1 MAATNKDQLRKRKE
15 EEEKKAASAAKS
27 APEEKAPAQVKGPSA
42 PTIEKTDKGATA
54 HIGPTNRPFTQDQS
68 FKLNQRKAVR
78 ETPYEIVETGKIGQ
92 LPEVLEPHRE
102 MLQRK
107 NDVGDLMASSAHPW
121 AQNKIKVDPTKIT
134 SETQLFYFGSTL
146 ADKSSVEALYKDY
159 AKRNGLKVDDL
170 YYRAETALGA
180 NAFYNQGPKSRYGRL
195 NRIGLYN
202 PDGTTLDPATA
213 NPAQFAQSIRRI
225 PPGKDHDEAEKIY
238 VSMYG
243 KVEDGYLDFVDSAY
257 LTATEYNAA
266 VKKMNS
272 SFTISQG
279 ATQENIDAYL
289 ENVDDILMDYEDP
302 VTQKYMLSAL
312 KNSYELHTG
321 VEAPSEEELR
331 KMLEAEQEK
340 KPDGNG
346 KNPDILGRIAGGFA
360 AAGEF
365 LSSAFTGKREVPK
378 PDEVTEYGAAGQ
390 EEESMEAASA
400 SSGGSGGGGYVAPA
414 SSYAAAGDSA
424 ILRRIAGTDD
434 AQTAAAQA
442 IAGQTASEQTLET
455 QGPVQQKQEE
465 ASEEE
470 QSPEQ
475 TLEQYG
481 NRIEYNP
488 EMTDEEALALHSSG
502 AVLDDRNYEQ
512 IKWFV
517 ENRNA
522 RGLINGI
529 TGSMYG
535 DLGRDEQGRR
545 NVINT
550 FDYYGNSLAAAA
562 MSSANLPDDMAN
574 LSALELG
581 RIVSE
586 IDSIVADPENAITV
600 PKGQNMYEYVLSLPQ
615 YEELAARVE
624 SVSGALALVNEAQAE
639 QAQKEKEARARLIE
653 SDKAQILAGNGTPE
667 MARRVADAYANDY
680 VDTSDDELLAIYRA
694 QMRETGTFYSDGGT
708 FWNGGSAAAVEGANM
723 RELGSGYGL
732 FKSGLKDKTLRVLD
746 EYASAAAKLG
756 MDLEGYLGNAGIDS
770 LDQVI
775 DIAYNEMLTEGKL
788 YAKDEEAQQAAAQL
802 ATTSIGMSGALAT
815 GAKQGAESYAADFMQ
830 TTYMAVSA
838 LDYEQNKLSIQDKYN
853 EQYGP
858 RMAAAMYYADLMA
871 YIDSGALSE
880 ESANDLLDHM
890 KQARSIFDVAYEI
903 DASFLTGLVR
913 TGREELQKDV
923 EELGDVIA
931 QLPPEERAAANFASG
946 VTYSL
951 PGMAVATMTGG
962 ATGSALIGSAVAWGM
977 PEYSSA
983 YDENRAA
990 GMSPSMAAW
999 AAMGNGIISTLV
1011 NMGGTGTQMELL
1023 WGDAPYAAF
1032 RDALNSKG
1040 GRGLMKEMAKYI
1052 GQRSLEEGTEELVEF
1067 GLGTAYDLLDKEFID
1082 IEKTGKLSLSRTLDN
1097 FIGGLTEADY
1107 AALAKEAMQNF
1118 GAGFVMGGMFSVI
1131 GAAKTA
1137 YTTVKGARM
1146 QGNYASVNLA
1156 VQMADGNAP
1165 FTEENIGK
1173 VISSLQTDLQDPR
1186 FRRWL
1191 DSRSAAAR
1199 DQNAT
1204 LTAMMLGEGSDARRN
1219 AVESAKKARAYED
1232 KARAAKEASDSAKS
1246 RYFEVRERVL
1256 NGDIEADVE
1265 LENALDQW
1273 SKSETALQEA
1283 TGAKDKA
1290 LENAKQQ
1297 AMEWLRACRASAVT
1311 VKAGELERHAQRIA
1325 NERLELAKALSVQY
1339 EGEQK
1344 KDSAV
1349 GKEIRF
1355 AEDAVFANDEEFDS
1369 ETDAE
1374 ETTADMTDQELDA
1387 EVNSIAQGIDEANRR
1402 IEEEKARQEELG
1414 LSDEQISEMES
1425 SLLEDMN
1432 KRRNTLVE
1440 RETERYNDAF
1450 DRMMQALDMD
1460 NEDAYNAISEEYD
1473 RIGERLRTLGVDTDA
1488 LIMAQYGVT
1497 SDEVAVGEQN
1507 MRNQEEDA
1515 QFGKLTD
1522 SLVRR
1527 MDETSSKLDAI
1538 RPAREY
1544 LMKTPIY
1551 VNSSQAADILN
1562 AEGLKSISQFNRRY
1576 GTKLTTDRSKGA
1588 LPLDGHVL
1596 TDISN
1601 EASGTV
1607 DADADPVIELLRIM
1621 REGKKLTARQKSEK
1635 SEEKE
1640 LIRKRKDA
1648 EKRRRMSV
1656 NALVKGDS
1664 PSHGQQKTETST
1676 DAGNHGT
1683 TDALIPGE
1691 TPATRFEAA
1700 QQSEKKNKKLE
1711 RSAMDAIR
1719 ELSRELKI
1727 GLRTRSGQHF
1737 QTAGSYQP
1745 EGVAGYYIRG
1755 QRNAILQPKHAGE
1768 VSVAAHEIGHGLQEQ
1783 LGLPSNQQMLESWK
1797 YTFGNT
1803 GAYSDKEHNFEAFAE
1818 FFWRY
1823 LCDRDWGVEYAGS
1836 DYVDSFETAM
1846 RRQKIDGAVAK
1857 AQRAVNTYMNA
1868 DMMDRIGANIVNAA
1882 DAKEKIDTPI
1892 ARRIEIAMADDTAA
1906 AEDVGDIIR
1915 NITGEKHLPLEQNL
1929 RSIIL
1934 FNRRSAARANEC
1946 MTTAMVDKNGNVVGE
1961 SLKDAFSG
1969 LNGKEDFDLF
1979 WEYMVLKHSMDR
1991 DAVKESKNQVL
2002 AESEFSTEERRKK
2015 ARQIEQEHP
2024 EFVATNKRFQKWRR
2038 LFLETYL
2045 ADNGFLGTQEEAIA
2059 FLDTLDAKYPNYV
2072 PTRRVKD
2079 GKAEKPTGGRTFDI
2093 MTATGSTEA
2102 IIHPFDT
2109 FVGMVNSITAMVADN
2124 ENKKAFVRMFDI
2136 FRGVRDGQPGAGF
2149 GLLAAEHIPDI
2160 ERVSVPTDGMR
2171 NRVQNLLR
2179 EIGTDPDAILKVG
2192 EIIGDEAVTYRGT
2205 GKVDMDNVI
2214 TVRMEDG
2221 SRRYFEI
2228 YNPELFALLSATGT
2242 MGSSELLHAASVL
2255 TRTMSML
2262 TTGSNPVFA
2271 LTNAMRD
2278 FQNSVNYGSWA
2289 TSYLDGAVKWLGAL
2303 ADVIRHGE
2311 ASKEYEAMGGGGW
2324 QMFDTATKKGAE
2336 QVRGE
2341 VFKGY
2346 NKSSAG
2352 RRARSVGRKIF
2363 SIATMEKVNEV
2374 IEKTSRLAEYKYGKH
2389 DRATTSGR
2397 IEAFL
2402 AAQDV
2407 TVDFSRH
2414 GNSSLTRDL
2423 KTLVP
2428 FFNASMQGIYRT
2440 ARQATAQESDR
2451 AMTRF
2456 AKTIVNGV
2464 LASALANGLLLK
2476 YMDDDEKEEYA
2487 NMSGD
2492 LKAKHMFLPNFAP
2505 DIFGNAPLI
2514 RIPLDQNPVM
2524 YAINGAVSN
2533 FIWHGQTDNELVI
2546 ETAALADV
2554 ILDNLNP
2561 VSGTIL
2567 DPLIATQTNKNW
2579 YGSNIV
2585 PTYLQSYDET
2595 NQYTEET
2602 PTPFIAA
2609 SSALSKVG
2617 IKISPMMLQYMAQQY
2632 TGYIGQ
2638 TVIPALPS
2646 EKNKDNILSGVL
2658 NALIATSRK
2667 RLTSDPLVS
2676 NGVVSQ
2682 VYDSY
2687 NTLSEVYKAGTS
2699 KRNFVVPHI
2708 SEGLSDR
2715 EKRRAVNEADDL
2727 IHSGGEVYEAKK
2739 EISALYD
2746 KIDQIKARDD
2756 LTDDEKY
2763 ALTSRTRRKI
2773 IDYALD
2779 ANDAVNDYMTRY
2791 GNSSIVKRM
2800 IDMIFGTGYDE

>member
-15 EEEKKAASAAKS
+15 EEERKAAEAAKTAPAGQ
-27 APEEKAPAQVKGPSA
+27 APEQVKGPSA
-42 PTIEKTDKGATA
+42 PTVEKTDKGVTA
-54 HIGPTNRPFTQDQS
+54 HIGPTNRPMTQDQS
-68 FKLNQRKAVR
+68 FKLNQHKAVR

-121 AQNKIKVDPTKIT
+121 AQNKIKVDPSKIT

-146 ADKSSVEALYKDY
+146 ADKASVEALYKDY

-195 NRIGLYN
+195 SYIGVYN
-202 PDGTTLDPATA
+202 PDGTPLDPATA
-213 NPAQFAQSIRRI
+213 NPAQWAQAIRRI

-238 VSMYG
+238 VSTYG
-243 KVEDGYLDFVDSAY
+243 KVEDGYLDFIDSAY

-272 SFTISQG
+272 LFTISQG
-279 ATQENIDAYL
+279 TTQENIDAYL
-289 ENVDDILMDYEDP
+289 ENVDDILMEYEDP

-346 KNPDILGRIAGGFA
+346 KNPDILGSIAGGFA
-360 AAGEF
+360 VAGEF
-365 LSSAFTGKREVPK
+365 LSSAFTGKRAVPK

-390 EEESMEAASA
+390 GEESMEDAST
-400 SSGGSGGGGYVAPA
+400 SSGGSGGGGSVAPA

-424 ILRRIAGTDD
+424 ILRRIAGDD
-434 AQTAAAQA
+434 AAQEAAALA
-442 IAGQTASEQTLET
+442 IAGQTASGQTVEA

-470 QSPEQ
+470 QSPDQ

-481 NRIEYNP
+481 NRVEYNP

-586 IDSIVADPENAITV
+586 IDGIVADPQNAITV

-615 YEELAARVE
+615 YEGLAERVE
-624 SVSGALALVNEAQAE
+624 KVSGALALVNEAQAE
-639 QAQKEKEARARLIE
+639 QAQKEKEARARLLE

-723 RELGSGYGL
+723 RKLGSGYGL

-788 YAKDEEAQQAAAQL
+788 YAKDEEAQQAATQL
-802 ATTSIGMSGALAT
+802 ATTSIGMAGALAT
-815 GAKQGAESYAADFMQ
+815 GARQGAESYAADFMQ
-830 TTYMAVSA
+830 TTYMTVSA

-853 EQYGP
+853 DQYGP

-890 KQARSIFDVAYEI
+890 KRSRSIFDVAYEI

-913 TGREELQKDV
+913 TGREELQRDV

-931 QLPPEERAAANFASG
+931 QLPTEERAAANFASG
-946 VTYSL
+946 VAYSL
-951 PGMAVATMTGG
+951 PGMAVSTIFGG

-1032 RDALNSKG
+1032 RDALDSKG
-1040 GRGLMKEMAKYI
+1040 GRGLMKEMVKYI
-1052 GQRSLEEGTEELVEF
+1052 GQRGIEEGTEELVEF

-1097 FIGGLTEADY
+1097 FIGGLSEADY

-1118 GAGFVMGGMFSVI
+1118 GAGFVMGGLFSVI
-1131 GAAKTA
+1131 GASKTA

-1156 VQMADGNAP
+1156 VQMADGSAP

-1173 VISSLQTDLQDPR
+1173 VISALQTDLQNPR

-1219 AVESAKKARAYED
+1219 AVESAKKARTYAE
-1232 KARAAKEASDSAKS
+1232 KAQAAKEASDSAKS

-1256 NGDIEADVE
+1256 GGEIEADVE

-1273 SKSETALQEA
+1273 CKAETALQEA

-1297 AMEWLRACRASAVT
+1297 AMEWLRACRESAVT

-1339 EGEQK
+1339 EDKAKNAQHTENVKSDGNVHK
-1344 KDSAV
+1344 SALKADD
-1349 GKEIRF
+1349 GKTF
-1355 AEDAVFANDEEFDS
+1355 
-1369 ETDAE
+1369 
-1374 ETTADMTDQELDA
+1374 
-1387 EVNSIAQGIDEANRR
+1387 
-1402 IEEEKARQEELG
+1402 
-1414 LSDEQISEMES
+1414 SD
-1425 SLLEDMN
+1425 
-1432 KRRNTLVE
+1432 
-1440 RETERYNDAF
+1440 
-1450 DRMMQALDMD
+1450 
-1460 NEDAYNAISEEYD
+1460 
-1473 RIGERLRTLGVDTDA
+1473 DTSA
-1488 LIMAQYGVT
+1488 
-1497 SDEVAVGEQN
+1497 
-1507 MRNQEEDA
+1507 
-1515 QFGKLTD
+1515 
-1522 SLVRR
+1522 
-1527 MDETSSKLDAI
+1527 
-1538 RPAREY
+1538 
-1544 LMKTPIY
+1544 Y
-1551 VNSSQAADILN
+1551 VNEN
-1562 AEGLKSISQFNRRY
+1562 E
-1576 GTKLTTDRSKGA
+1576 KLA
-1588 LPLDGHVL
+1588 
-1596 TDISN
+1596 
-1601 EASGTV
+1601 
-1607 DADADPVIELLRIM
+1607 
-1621 REGKKLTARQKSEK
+1621 
-1635 SEEKE
+1635 
-1640 LIRKRKDA
+1640 KD
-1648 EKRRRMSV
+1648 RRMSSISELIAEDKSEMNKKMQRNV
-1656 NALVKGDS
+1656 DKYVDHSFAFAENPDGVEKQAEFMDYSKTSDRLIRDLKPWVDVSGFSHSLRDNDIRHIRNSHGEGTNEKYPVTIDDIKRIPDIVENYDDVLFVPNKKKQGIYYVKRHNGVTYYLEAIKSNDRDGKNRLINKQMIKVSTGTIPDIAGLKEAIEKKWGSLHTADDAAKAVPRMYVQDVRKQSPDSSVAQRAGTVNEDPAINALM
-1664 PSHGQQKTETST
+1664 
-1676 DAGNHGT
+1676 
-1683 TDALIPGE
+1683 PGE

-1719 ELSRELKI
+1719 ELARELKI
-1727 GLRTRSGQHF
+1727 GLRTRSGMHF
-1737 QTAGSYQP
+1737 QTAGTYHS

-1755 QRNAILQPKHAGE
+1755 QRNAILRPTHAGE
-1768 VSVAAHEIGHGLQEQ
+1768 VSIAAHEIGHGLQEQ
-1783 LGLPSNQQMLESWK
+1783 LGLPSSQQMLESWK
-1797 YTFGNT
+1797 YTFGNS
-1803 GAYSDKEHNFEAFAE
+1803 GAYSDKEHSFEAFAE

-1836 DYVDSFETAM
+1836 DFVDSFETAM

-1857 AQRAVNTYMNA
+1857 AQRAVNAYMNA

-1882 DAKEKIDTPI
+1882 DAKAKSDTPI

-1946 MTTAMVDKNGNVVGE
+1946 LTTAMVDKNGNVVGE

-1991 DAVKESKNQVL
+1991 DTAKGNKNQVL

-2015 ARQIEQEHP
+2015 VKQIEQEHP
-2024 EFVATNKRFQKWRR
+2024 EFVSTNKRFQKWRR

-2059 FLDTLDAKYPNYV
+2059 FLDTLDETYPNYV

-2079 GKAEKPTGGRTFDI
+2079 GKEEQSSGGRSFEI

-2102 IIHPFDT
+2102 IIHPFDS

-2124 ENKKAFVRMFDI
+2124 ENKKAFARMFDA
-2136 FRGVRDGQPGAGF
+2136 FRGVRDGQTGAGF
-2149 GLLAAEHIPDI
+2149 GLLAAEHMTDI
-2160 ERVSVPTDGMR
+2160 ERVSVPIDGMR
-2171 NRVQNLLR
+2171 YRVQNLLR

-2221 SRRYFEI
+2221 SKRYFEI

-2289 TSYLDGAVKWLGAL
+2289 SSYLDGSVKWLGAL

-2311 ASKEYEAMGGGGW
+2311 ASKEYEALGGGGW

-2352 RRARSVGRKIF
+2352 RRAKAAGRKIF

-2524 YAINGAVSN
+2524 YAVNGAVSN

-2617 IKISPMMLQYMAQQY
+2617 IKISPMMLQYMMQQY

-2646 EKNKDNILSGVL
+2646 EKNKDNILSGAL

-2708 SEGLSDR
+2708 SEGLSER

-2746 KIDQIKARDD
+2746 KIDQINARDD

-2779 ANDAVNDYMTRY
+2779 ANEAVNDYMTRY

-2800 IDMIFGTGYDE
+2800 IDMIFGGGYDE

>member
-1 MAATNKDQLRKRKE
+1 MAVTNKNQLRKKQE
-15 EEEKKAASAAKS
+15 EEEKKTADAAKS
-27 APEEKAPAQVKGPSA
+27 APEEQAYAQVKGPSA

-121 AQNKIKVDPTKIT
+121 AQNKIRVNTADIK
-134 SETQLFYFGSTL
+134 SENQLFYFGSTL

-170 YYRAETALGA
+170 YYRAETTLGS

-346 KNPDILGRIAGGFA
+346 KNPDILGRIAGGFT

-414 SSYAAAGDSA
+414 SSYAASGDGA

-434 AQTAAAQA
+434 AQVAAAQA
-442 IAGQTASEQTLET
+442 IAGQTASEQTIEA

-481 NRIEYNP
+481 NRVEYNP

-502 AVLDDRNYEQ
+502 AMLDDRNYEQ

-624 SVSGALALVNEAQAE
+624 KVSGALALVNEAQAE
-639 QAQKEKEARARLIE
+639 QAQKEKEARARLLE

-667 MARRVADAYANDY
+667 MAQRVADAYANDY

-723 RELGSGYGL
+723 RKLGSGYGL

-775 DIAYNEMLTEGKL
+775 DIAYNEMLSDGKM
-788 YAKDEEAQQAAAQL
+788 YAKDEEAQQAATQL
-802 ATTSIGMSGALAT
+802 ATTSIGMAGALAT
-815 GAKQGAESYAADFMQ
+815 GARQGAESYASDFMQ

-890 KQARSIFDVAYEI
+890 KKARSIFDVAYEI

-931 QLPPEERAAANFASG
+931 QLPPDERAAANFASG

-1011 NMGGTGTQMELL
+1011 NMGGTGSQMELL

-1032 RDALNSKG
+1032 RDALGSKG
-1040 GRGLMKEMAKYI
+1040 GRGLMKEMAKYL
-1052 GQRSLEEGTEELVEF
+1052 GQRGIEEGTEELVEF
-1067 GLGTAYDLLDKEFID
+1067 GLGTAFDLLDKEFID

-1097 FIGGLTEADY
+1097 FIGGLSGADY
-1107 AALAKEAMQNF
+1107 AELAKEAMQNF
-1118 GAGFVMGGMFSVI
+1118 GAGFVMGGLFSVV

-1137 YTTVKGARM
+1137 YSAVKGARM

-1173 VISSLQTDLQDPR
+1173 VISSLQTDLKDPR

-1204 LTAMMLGEGSDARRN
+1204 LTAMMLGEGSDARKN
-1219 AVESAKKARAYED
+1219 AVESAKKARAYEE
-1232 KARAAKEASDSAKS
+1232 KAKAAKEASDSAKS

-1256 NGDIEADVE
+1256 NGEIEADVE

-1273 SKSETALQEA
+1273 GKAETALQDA
-1283 TGAKDKA
+1283 TGARDKA

-1297 AMEWLRACRASAVT
+1297 AKEWLRACRESAVT

-1325 NERLELAKALSVQY
+1325 NERLELAKELSRQY
-1339 EGEQK
+1339 EDKAKNAQHTENVNTDENVQKSALEADNDKTFSDDTSAYVNENEKLAKDRRMLSISELIAEDKSEMNKKMQRNVDKYVDHSFAFAENPDGVEKQAEFMDYSKTSDRLIRDLKPWVDVSGFSHSLRDNDIRHIRNSHGEGTNEKYPVTIDDIKRIPDIVENYDDVLFVQNK
-1344 KDSAV
+1344 KKEGIYYVKRHNGVTYYLEAIKSNDRDGKNRLINKQMIKVSTGTIPDIAGLKEAIEKKWGSLHTADDAAKAVPRMYVQDVRKQSPDSSVAQRAGTVNEDSA
-1349 GKEIRF
+1349 I
-1355 AEDAVFANDEEFDS
+1355 
-1369 ETDAE
+1369 
-1374 ETTADMTDQELDA
+1374 
-1387 EVNSIAQGIDEANRR
+1387 
-1402 IEEEKARQEELG
+1402 
-1414 LSDEQISEMES
+1414 
-1425 SLLEDMN
+1425 
-1432 KRRNTLVE
+1432 
-1440 RETERYNDAF
+1440 
-1450 DRMMQALDMD
+1450 
-1460 NEDAYNAISEEYD
+1460 
-1473 RIGERLRTLGVDTDA
+1473 
-1488 LIMAQYGVT
+1488 
-1497 SDEVAVGEQN
+1497 
-1507 MRNQEEDA
+1507 
-1515 QFGKLTD
+1515 
-1522 SLVRR
+1522 
-1527 MDETSSKLDAI
+1527 
-1538 RPAREY
+1538 
-1544 LMKTPIY
+1544 
-1551 VNSSQAADILN
+1551 
-1562 AEGLKSISQFNRRY
+1562 
-1576 GTKLTTDRSKGA
+1576 
-1588 LPLDGHVL
+1588 
-1596 TDISN
+1596 
-1601 EASGTV
+1601 
-1607 DADADPVIELLRIM
+1607 
-1621 REGKKLTARQKSEK
+1621 
-1635 SEEKE
+1635 
-1640 LIRKRKDA
+1640 
-1648 EKRRRMSV
+1648 
-1656 NALVKGDS
+1656 NALM
-1664 PSHGQQKTETST
+1664 
-1676 DAGNHGT
+1676 
-1683 TDALIPGE
+1683 PGE

-1719 ELSRELKI
+1719 ELARELKI

-1783 LGLPSNQQMLESWK
+1783 LGLPSNQQMIESWK

-1857 AQRAVNTYMNA
+1857 AQRAVNAYMNA

-1946 MTTAMVDKNGNVVGE
+1946 LTTAMVDKNGNVVGE

-2045 ADNGFLGTQEEAIA
+2045 ADNGFLGTQEEAMA

-2079 GKAEKPTGGRTFDI
+2079 GKTEKPTGGRTFDI

-2124 ENKKAFVRMFDI
+2124 ENKKAFVRMFDT
-2136 FRGVRDGQPGAGF
+2136 FRGIRDGQPGAGF

-2205 GKVDMDNVI
+2205 GKVDMDNMI

-2303 ADVIRHGE
+2303 SDVIRHGE
-2311 ASKEYEAMGGGGW
+2311 ASKEYEALGGGGW

-2746 KIDQIKARDD
+2746 KIDQINARDD

>member
-1 MAATNKDQLRKRKE
+1 MIEDEQK
-15 EEEKKAASAAKS
+15 KS
-27 APEEKAPAQVKGPSA
+27 ADGKS
-42 PTIEKTDKGATA
+42 
-54 HIGPTNRPFTQDQS
+54 
-68 FKLNQRKAVR
+68 NQ
-78 ETPYEIVETGKIGQ
+78 
-92 LPEVLEPHRE
+92 
-102 MLQRK
+102 
-107 NDVGDLMASSAHPW
+107 
-121 AQNKIKVDPTKIT
+121 
-134 SETQLFYFGSTL
+134 
-146 ADKSSVEALYKDY
+146 
-159 AKRNGLKVDDL
+159 
-170 YYRAETALGA
+170 
-180 NAFYNQGPKSRYGRL
+180 
-195 NRIGLYN
+195 
-202 PDGTTLDPATA
+202 
-213 NPAQFAQSIRRI
+213 
-225 PPGKDHDEAEKIY
+225 PGVFE
-238 VSMYG
+238 
-243 KVEDGYLDFVDSAY
+243 
-257 LTATEYNAA
+257 
-266 VKKMNS
+266 
-272 SFTISQG
+272 
-279 ATQENIDAYL
+279 
-289 ENVDDILMDYEDP
+289 
-302 VTQKYMLSAL
+302 
-312 KNSYELHTG
+312 
-321 VEAPSEEELR
+321 
-331 KMLEAEQEK
+331 
-340 KPDGNG
+340 
-346 KNPDILGRIAGGFA
+346 RIAGGYA
-360 AAGEF
+360 AFKES
-365 LSSAFTGKREVPK
+365 LSSAFTDKGKAPERSASEA
-378 PDEVTEYGAAGQ
+378 EEEI
-390 EEESMEAASA
+390 EEESEEEANAQAYASAAGNGGSPDASYAPAQTGLSDTMAAQEAAM
-400 SSGGSGGGGYVAPA
+400 
-414 SSYAAAGDSA
+414 
-424 ILRRIAGTDD
+424 
-434 AQTAAAQA
+434 QAAAQQDA
-442 IAGQTASEQTLET
+442 PIQPGEV
-455 QGPVQQKQEE
+455 QGPVQQSRDQ
-465 ASEEE
+465 
-470 QSPEQ
+470 Q
-475 TLEQYG
+475 TDTQKTDTEKTG
-481 NRIEYNP
+481 NSLAKYANYAAYNP
-488 EMTDEEALALHSSG
+488 EMTDEEALALYNSG
-502 AVLDDRNYEQ
+502 AMLDDRNYEQ

-522 RGLINGI
+522 RGLSNGVM
-529 TGSMYG
+529 GSMYG

-545 NVINT
+545 NIINT
-550 FDYYGNSLAAAA
+550 YDYYGNSLAAAA
-562 MSSANLPDDMAN
+562 MSSANLPDDMATM
-574 LSALELG
+574 SALELG

-586 IDSIVADPENAITV
+586 IDSIVADPGNAITV

-615 YEELAARVE
+615 YEGLAKRVE
-624 SVSGALALVNEAQAE
+624 QVSGALALVNEAQAE
-639 QAQKEKEARARLIE
+639 QEQREKEARERLLE

-667 MARRVADAYANDY
+667 MAGRVADAYANDY

-694 QMRETGTFYSDGGT
+694 QMRETGTYYSDGGT

-723 RELGSGYGL
+723 RKLGSGYGL

-775 DIAYNEMLTEGKL
+775 DIAYNEMLAEGKI
-788 YAKDEEAQQAAAQL
+788 YAADAEAQQAAEQL
-802 ATTSIGMSGALAT
+802 ATTSLGMAGALAT
-815 GAKQGAESYAADFMQ
+815 GARQGAESYASDFMQ
-830 TTYMAVSA
+830 TVYMAVSA
-838 LDYEQNKLSIQDKYN
+838 LDYEQSKLAIQDRYN
-853 EQYGP
+853 EQYGT

-890 KQARSIFDVAYEI
+890 KRARSIFDVAYEI

-931 QLPPEERAAANFASG
+931 QLPDDERAAANFASG

-990 GMSPSMAAW
+990 GMSPSMASW

-1032 RDALNSKG
+1032 REALVSKG
-1040 GRGLMKEMAKYI
+1040 GRGLMKEMAKYLGRRGI
-1052 GQRSLEEGTEELVEF
+1052 EEGTEELVEF

-1082 IEKTGKLSLSRTLDN
+1082 IEKSGKLSLSRTLDN
-1097 FIGGLTEADY
+1097 FISGLYETDY
-1107 AALAKEAMQNF
+1107 AALAKEAVQNF
-1118 GAGFVMGGMFSVI
+1118 GAGFVMGGLFSVV

-1137 YTTVKGARM
+1137 YSAVKGARM

-1156 VQMADGNAP
+1156 VQMAEGNAP

-1173 VISSLQTDLQDPR
+1173 VISSLQTDLEDPR
-1186 FRRWL
+1186 FRRWM

-1199 DQNAT
+1199 DQNAI

-1219 AVESAKKARAYED
+1219 AVESAKKARAYAE
-1232 KARAAKEASDSAKS
+1232 KERAAQEASASAKS

-1256 NGDIEADVE
+1256 SGEVEADVE

-1273 SKSETALQEA
+1273 GKAETALQEA

-1290 LENAKQQ
+1290 FEKAKQQ
-1297 AMEWLRACRASAVT
+1297 AMEWLRACRESAVA

-1325 NERLELAKALSVQY
+1325 NERLELAKTLSVQY
-1339 EGEQK
+1339 EEEAKKSPANLSQSQEVTQTPHATSGLKLTPENENASPAADSVAQENRVVNVDSGVDMISPDGPGEMRTSSVQM
-1344 KDSAV
+1344 KD
-1349 GKEIRF
+1349 EQ
-1355 AEDAVFANDEEFDS
+1355 DEK
-1369 ETDAE
+1369 
-1374 ETTADMTDQELDA
+1374 LR
-1387 EVNSIAQGIDEANRR
+1387 RR
-1402 IEEEKARQEELG
+1402 IE
-1414 LSDEQISEMES
+1414 
-1425 SLLEDMN
+1425 
-1432 KRRNTLVE
+1432 
-1440 RETERYNDAF
+1440 
-1450 DRMMQALDMD
+1450 
-1460 NEDAYNAISEEYD
+1460 
-1473 RIGERLRTLGVDTDA
+1473 
-1488 LIMAQYGVT
+1488 
-1497 SDEVAVGEQN
+1497 
-1507 MRNQEEDA
+1507 
-1515 QFGKLTD
+1515 
-1522 SLVRR
+1522 
-1527 MDETSSKLDAI
+1527 
-1538 RPAREY
+1538 
-1544 LMKTPIY
+1544 
-1551 VNSSQAADILN
+1551 AD
-1562 AEGLKSISQFNRRY
+1562 NRR
-1576 GTKLTTDRSKGA
+1576 
-1588 LPLDGHVL
+1588 
-1596 TDISN
+1596 
-1601 EASGTV
+1601 
-1607 DADADPVIELLRIM
+1607 
-1621 REGKKLTARQKSEK
+1621 RE
-1635 SEEKE
+1635 
-1640 LIRKRKDA
+1640 
-1648 EKRRRMSV
+1648 SV
-1656 NALVKGDS
+1656 NALINPIDMNAIPIEENVKSVSEMEPVSILQGNEFSMSSGTVLNQVREFFNKIGSSVRNNVLGDVQLVGRGVKDSIGHGLGPEKTIAFAAVPDVIAYGKIVNAKRNWKGRGWDTYMIAAPIKIEKGEYAGDYLCGVIVKRASGSQRYYLHEVVLTDYGKNKEGASLPFS
-1664 PSHGQQKTETST
+1664 PGSLTSQQELSGDNETPSVNSILEGIL
-1676 DAGNHGT
+1676 DVKRRNAKSSNSENAAPKV
-1683 TDALIPGE
+1683 DALMPGE

-1711 RSAMDAIR
+1711 RSAMDAIKA
-1719 ELSRELKI
+1719 LARELKI

-1737 QTAGSYQP
+1737 QIAGTYQP

-1755 QRNAILQPKHAGE
+1755 QRNAILKPKHAGE

-1783 LGLPSNQQMLESWK
+1783 LGLPANQQMLDSWK
-1797 YTFGNT
+1797 YTFGNS
-1803 GAYSDKEHNFEAFAE
+1803 GAYSPEEHNFEAFAE

-1823 LCDRDWGVEYAGS
+1823 LCDREWGVEYAGS
-1836 DYVDSFETAM
+1836 DFVDSFETAM
-1846 RRQKIDGAVAK
+1846 RRKKIDGAVEK
-1857 AQRAVNTYMNA
+1857 AQRAVNAYMNA
-1868 DMMDRIGANIVNAA
+1868 DMMDKIGANITNAA
-1882 DAKEKIDTPI
+1882 DAKTKSDTPI

-1906 AEDVGDIIR
+1906 AENVGDIIR

-1929 RSIIL
+1929 RSVVL

-1946 MTTAMVDKNGNVVGE
+1946 LTSAMVDKNGNVVGE
-1961 SLKDAFSG
+1961 SLKDAFSE

-1991 DAVKESKNQVL
+1991 DAAKGSTNQVL

-2015 ARQIEQEHP
+2015 AKQIEQEHP
-2024 EFVATNKRFQKWRR
+2024 EFVSVNKRFQKWRR

-2045 ADNGFLGTQEEAIA
+2045 ADNGFLGTKEDAAA
-2059 FLDTLDAKYPNYV
+2059 FLDTLDATYQNYV

-2079 GKAEKPTGGRTFDI
+2079 GKEIQSAEGRTFEI

-2109 FVGMVNSITAMVADN
+2109 FVGMVNSITTMVADN
-2124 ENKKAFVRMFDI
+2124 ENKKAFARMFDAY
-2136 FRGVRDGQPGAGF
+2136 RGVRDGQTGAGF
-2149 GLLAAEHIPDI
+2149 GLLAAEHTQDI
-2160 ERVSVPTDGMR
+2160 ERVSVPIDGTR
-2171 NRVQNLLR
+2171 YRVQNLLR
-2179 EIGTDPDAILKVG
+2179 EIGTDQDAILKVG
-2192 EIIGDEAVTYRGT
+2192 EIIGDEAVMYRGT

-2221 SRRYFEI
+2221 KKRYFEI

-2242 MGSSELLHAASVL
+2242 MDSSAARQMFTNL

-2311 ASKEYEAMGGGGW
+2311 ASKEYDALGGGGW

-2352 RRARSVGRKIF
+2352 RRAKTAVRTAF

-2389 DRATTSGR
+2389 DRSTSTGR

-2423 KTLVP
+2423 KAVIP

-2456 AKTIVNGV
+2456 AKLVVNGA
-2464 LASALANGLLLK
+2464 LACALANGILLK
-2476 YMDDDEKEEYA
+2476 YMDEDEKEEYA
-2487 NMSGD
+2487 NMSDD
-2492 LKAKHMFLPNFAP
+2492 LKAKHIFIPNFAP

-2514 RIPLDQNPVM
+2514 RIPLDQNPAM

-2533 FIWHGQTDNELVI
+2533 AIWHGQTDNELVI
-2546 ETAALADV
+2546 ETAALANV

-2561 VSGTIL
+2561 VSGSIF
-2567 DPLIATQTNKNW
+2567 DPAIATMTNKNW

-2602 PTPFIAA
+2602 PTAFVAV
-2609 SSALSKVG
+2609 SAELSKAG
-2617 IKISPMMLQYMAQQY
+2617 IKISPMMLQYMMQQY

-2646 EKNKDNILSGVL
+2646 EKNKDNLLSGAL
-2658 NALIATSRK
+2658 NALVATVRK
-2667 RLTSDPLVS
+2667 RMTSDPLVS

-2708 SEGLSDR
+2708 SEGLSER
-2715 EKRRAVNEADDL
+2715 EKRRAINEADDL

-2746 KIDQIKARDD
+2746 KIDQINARDD

-2779 ANDAVNDYMTRY
+2779 ANEAVNDYMTRY
-2791 GNSSIVKRM
+2791 VDNGIVKRM
-2800 IDMIFGTGYDE
+2800 IDMIFGGGYDE